1 MVKKLKYNLQRI
13 IEGSS
18 CAAGSGIIHRT
29 PAVLILLGGLFLF
42 SGTAGASPSPEQNL
56 QTTPASDRPG
66 PVPTVYPPAQADNGA
81 QVYWG
86 MCQDC
91 HGDQGQ
97 GLDAEW
103 RSTFAP
109 AAQDCWE
116 SGCHGED
123 PPDNS
128 FILPEAGA
136 PALAGPGALPQFSTA
151 FELGTYIHESM
162 PFSPTGS
169 LTEDQAWELTAYI
182 LHLNNKSN
190 PELTLSGPN
199 SAAIPVHQ
207 DIELPGTELPGIL
220 ILSLVPDPW
229 RCIYQ
234 PVIQTT
240 SP

>member
-1 MVKKLKYNLQRI
+1 MRSRFRI
-13 IEGSS
+13 FIV
-18 CAAGSGIIHRT
+18 IPT
-29 PAVLILLGGLFLF
+29 VLILMGGLFLF
-42 SGTAGASPSPEQNL
+42 SGTVGASPSQEQNL
-56 QTTPASDRPG
+56 LTTPVSDRSG

-109 AAQDCWE
+109 ESQNCWG

-123 PPDNS
+123 APDNS

-182 LHLNNKSN
+182 LHLNDQER
-190 PELTLSGPN
+190 P
-199 SAAIPVHQ
+199 
-207 DIELPGTELPGIL
+207 
-220 ILSLVPDPW
+220 
-229 RCIYQ
+229 
-234 PVIQTT
+234 
-240 SP
+240 